1 MDLASAIPV
10 ILTIVA
16 LEALLSA
23 DNAMVL
29 AVIVRPLSAQQRPR
43 AMFWGL
49 IGALFLRAVAIA
61 LAVYLIRL
69 WWVEVLGG
77 LYLMYL
83 TLNHFIQLRRGGSEE
98 ETAPASGP
106 KVAGFWAVVLQ
117 LNLVNLAF
125 SIDSIL
131 VVVAVTKEYLLV
143 IAGAFIGMA
152 LIWLAA
158 SWLVRLLDRYPA
170 LESVAFLLVGW
181 AGLKLALEGWDG
193 FAEQI
198 AHHGEWGI
206 HLNQAF
212 FLGVTGVIF
221 LLGSFYAIGR
231 SRLAGAR
238 SESDGEEQP

>member
-1 MDLASAIPV
+1 MELATAIP
-10 ILTIVA
+10 IIATIIA

-29 AVIVRPLSAQQRPR
+29 AVIVRPLSEQRRSR
-43 AMFWGL
+43 AMFYGL
-49 IGALFLRAVAIA
+49 IGALALRALAIA
-61 LAVYLIRL
+61 FAVYLIKL

-83 TLNHFIQLRRGGSEE
+83 TVNHFMALRKGDSNHNGIQGSEE
-98 ETAPASGP
+98 KPRS
-106 KVAGFWAVVLQ
+106 FWSVVLQ

-125 SIDSIL
+125 SVDSIL
-131 VVVAVTKEYLLV
+131 VVVAVTKSYPLIIV
-143 IAGAFIGMA
+143 GAFIGMA

-193 FAEQI
+193 FAEQV
-198 AHHGEWGI
+198 AHHGDWTI
-206 HLNQAF
+206 HLSQAF
-212 FLGVTGVIF
+212 FLIVTGIIF
-221 LLGSFYAIGR
+221 VAGTIYAIGR
-231 SRLAGAR
+231 ESRK
-238 SESDGEEQP
+238 SKD

>member
-1 MDLASAIPV
+1 MAIP
-10 ILTIVA
+10 ILLTIVA

-29 AVIVRPLSAQQRPR
+29 AVIVRPLPLRQRPR

-77 LYLMYL
+77 VYLMYL
-83 TLNHFIQLRRGGSEE
+83 TLSHFIRLRQAGGGDTGSPP
-98 ETAPASGP
+98 TSV
-106 KVAGFWAVVLQ
+106 VAGFWPVVLQ

-143 IAGAFIGMA
+143 VGGAFIGMA

-170 LESVAFLLVGW
+170 MESVAFLLVGW

-198 AHHGEWGI
+198 AHHGEWTV
-206 HLNQAF
+206 HLSQAF
-212 FLGVTGVIF
+212 FLGVTGLLF
-221 LLGSFYAIGR
+221 LLGSFYAIGKGH
-231 SRLAGAR
+231 LAEAR
-238 SESDGEEQP
+238 NESNRERNPK

>member
-1 MDLASAIPV
+1 MDLASAIP
-10 ILTIVA
+10 ILLTIAA
-16 LEALLSA
+16 LEAMLSA

-29 AVIVRPLSAQQRPR
+29 AVIARPLPLRQRPR

-83 TLNHFIQLRRGGSEE
+83 TLSHFLQLWRGSEE
-98 ETAPASGP
+98 AAAQASGP
-106 KVAGFWAVVLQ
+106 RVAGFWAVVLQ

-143 IAGAFIGMA
+143 TGGAFIGMA

-193 FAEQI
+193 FAEGI
-198 AHHGEWGI
+198 AHRGEWAL
-206 HLNQAF
+206 HLSQAF

-221 LLGSFYAIGR
+221 LLGCFFAIG
-231 SRLAGAR
+231 SGRLAGMR
-238 SESDGEEQP
+238 GKSDREE

>member
-1 MDLASAIPV
+1 MELSTAIPIV
-10 ILTIVA
+10 ATIIA

-29 AVIVRPLSAQQRPR
+29 AVIVRPLSAKSRTK
-43 AMFWGL
+43 AMLYGL
-49 IGALFLRAVAIA
+49 IGALALRALAIA
-61 LAVYLIRL
+61 FAVYLIQL

-77 LYLMYL
+77 LYLTYL
-83 TLNHFIQLRRGGSEE
+83 TVAHFISLRRLQTDQEVTEE
-98 ETAPASGP
+98 HAQS
-106 KVAGFWAVVLQ
+106 VGFWQVVLQ

-131 VVVAVTKEYLLV
+131 VVVAVTKEYWLI

-181 AGLKLALEGWDG
+181 AGVKLALEGWDG
-193 FAEQI
+193 FAEQV
-198 AHHGEWGI
+198 AQRGEWVVRI
-206 HLNQAF
+206 EQPF
-212 FLGVTGVIF
+212 FLIVTGLIF
-221 LLGSFYAIGR
+221 AVGTLYAIAKTR
-231 SRLAGAR
+231 RDEAKSK
-238 SESDGEEQP
+238 Q